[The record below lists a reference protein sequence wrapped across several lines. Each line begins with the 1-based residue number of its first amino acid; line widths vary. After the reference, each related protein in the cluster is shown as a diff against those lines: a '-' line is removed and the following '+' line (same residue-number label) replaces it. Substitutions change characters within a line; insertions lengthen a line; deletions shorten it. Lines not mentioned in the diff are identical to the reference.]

1 MSSLKTMNDTV
12 TFTVVRSPRSLLTSR
27 GFLFSLSHLAVVL
40 LLGLLINETGAFG
53 LSTPAALLLTLL
65 LCGLLL
71 WRLIRWL
78 TSRRQPYFSLVDHHL
93 RDHQGREID
102 LRDMQGVQ
110 TWVESNVG
118 QDTSPVKFTLIP
130 QGVETRVDPKAKLAA
145 AFSRQHQIPRE
156 LEAHTYSYPS
166 HLQPPMHVFI
176 TEMQR
181 RAPHLFLEHVGE
193 L

>member
-1 MSSLKTMNDTV
+1 MSSLKSMNDTV
-12 TFTVVRSPRSLLTSR
+12 AFTVVRTPHSLLTSR
-27 GFLFSLSHLAVVL
+27 VFLWSLSHLAVVL
-40 LLGLLINETGAFG
+40 LAGLLINETGAFG
-53 LSTPAALLLTLL
+53 LSTPVALLLTVL
-65 LCGLLL
+65 LCGVLL
-71 WRLIRWL
+71 WRLFRWI
-78 TSRRQPYFSLVDHHL
+78 TPRRQPYFSLIDHHL

-118 QDTSPVKFTLIP
+118 QDASLVKFTLIP
-130 QGVETRVDPKAKLAA
+130 QDTEARVDPKAKLAA

-166 HLQPPMHVFI
+166 YLQPPMHVFI